1 MNSSVQ
7 LAVALSLVLGCTN
20 IMAAGSFTKVPKLEI
35 KPITCIVKQL
45 GELCTMT
52 VKVNWQATQPV
63 DACLYQEEMKIRCWH
78 AKQSITEKLDIS
90 LQKNMTFRLI
100 DSEQVVLAQQV
111 IKVNAAMSSQYRRRL
126 KTDWSIF

>member
-7 LAVALSLVLGCTN
+7 LVVALSLVLGCTN
-20 IMAAGSFTKVPKLEI
+20 MVSAGTLTNVANLEI
-35 KPITCIVKQL
+35 KPITCIVRQL

-52 VKVNWQATQPV
+52 VKVNWQLPHPV
-63 DACLYQEEMKIRCWH
+63 DACLYQEEMKMRCWH
-78 AKQSITEKLDIS
+78 DKQNITEKLDIS

-100 DSEQVVLAQQV
+100 DSKQAVLAQQV